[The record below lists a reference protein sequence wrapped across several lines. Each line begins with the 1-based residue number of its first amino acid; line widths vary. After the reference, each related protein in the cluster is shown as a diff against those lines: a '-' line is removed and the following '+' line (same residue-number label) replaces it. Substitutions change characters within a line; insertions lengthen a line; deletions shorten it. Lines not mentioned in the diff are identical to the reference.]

1 MAKVLLVLLG
11 KICSACSLV
20 VVVVGVEEEEVPVP
34 VKDQGACEMNYYAS
48 LQYQQISLFFF
59 LFLQPNCFAL
69 FCILLLILFYST
81 NQWGMIYL
89 STQ

>member
-1 MAKVLLVLLG
+1 MAKDLLVLVG

-20 VVVVGVEEEEVPVP
+20 VAAEEEEVPVP

-48 LQYQQISLFFF
+48 LQYQQIFNFFF
-59 LFLQPNCFAL
+59 LFLQPNFSAL

-89 STQ
+89 ST

>member
-1 MAKVLLVLLG
+1 MAKDLLVLVG

-20 VVVVGVEEEEVPVP
+20 VAAEEEEVPVP

-48 LQYQQISLFFF
+48 LQYQQIFNFFF
-59 LFLQPNCFAL
+59 LFLQPNFFAL

-89 STQ
+89 ST